1 MKHSQRLA
9 VGRKVAKL
17 VVDAES
23 RFPGRGT
30 GAKKRAWVMREARKD
45 APKGKGPSA
54 DFANFMGRFLLK
66 LAIEACVAVLQ
77 YIEGDFE

>member
-1 MKHSQRLA
+1 MKQSQRLA

-17 VVDAES
+17 VVEAEA

-30 GAKKRAWVMREARKD
+30 GPKKRAWVIREARKD

-54 DFANFMGRFLLK
+54 DFANYMGRFLLK
-66 LAIEACVAVLQ
+66 LAIEACVAVLH
-77 YIEGDFE
+77 YAKGEFE